1 MRPVSGEPL
10 RFIPMLTLTRAIG
23 VGAAIVLSSFATGCG
38 NSSSVPE
45 SVEAIA
51 GLTERADPAG
61 PADSARLTEPPAP
74 EWVAVVDL
82 DYENGSSYVLDW
94 KDSSNYVL
102 IRPRV
107 GFGAWTIDRVTDG
120 HEEQLASVVFFT
132 TRKSPIIVR
141 RTTKSV
147 DVDLPSRVDLNF
159 DLGPAPK
166 AAKVGVVGFDQ
177 TPEVFQFTIG
187 AL

>member
-132 TRKSPIIVR
+132 TRKSPISFL

-147 DVDLPSRVDLNF
+147 DLDFPSRVSPHIDLR
-159 DLGPAPK
+159 PAPK